1 MPTAPFPTP
10 CPPTPA
16 ARPDPFHPVAK
27 VQAVLCLGFLLL
39 FGMPAR
45 VAAQVTNRWTGTG
58 DGTTWN
64 LGSNWQLGRVPTT
77 TDIAVIDLNGTN
89 TVVRITGI
97 NAAVRSLTSTATLV
111 LDGGELAVSQGTN
124 HLRGPLHA
132 SLSAIG
138 ATGNGTWLV
147 ATNTT
152 TLTGTSLNAV
162 GGAILRLT
170 GARRFIT
177 GDQVNASIVARNPG
191 SAVELP
197 NVAELEGATGRFTTL
212 TVNAI
217 NGGWIQLGSVT
228 VVEIGYTSFAADGA
242 GSLIDL
248 SALER
253 MTGGELFVRGG
264 GILLTPILQ
273 RLERTSVTVDGVG
286 SALDVGLVDALPGT
300 SVRVAAGAELEF
312 PGVTALAGGEPH
324 SNLTVSGVGSE
335 LRFPAVT
342 TLSGATGRFS
352 RFNIQALTGGALRL
366 PLLTGVTGDKTDFL
380 AEGNG
385 ALLQIPAL
393 AELHFNTLEAR
404 SGAHLECPALTTV
417 QNASL
422 IVRGATTR
430 LPVAQI
436 TNADGSSLQAFDGAV
451 VRFTGLTHFDALD
464 IGNVLLVSS
473 GAGSE
478 LAFPALPNLRGAR
491 ARFAGLL
498 LQAGPGALLRLPLLS
513 AVTDGVVGFQSEGAT
528 SRIELPAITTLEGPS
543 LEARSGGTIAVPALR
558 TFRQGSLT
566 VRGTDSVLPVAQ
578 ITSLDGTSVL
588 ATGGAVLRFSNVT
601 AYDALAVGSRD
612 LSASEA
618 GSRLEFPALTA
629 LTGTT
634 SPFATLTV
642 EAGGGGVVALPQLT
656 QVSTPT
662 IRFVATGTGSGV
674 ELPILSN
681 LVGTDFEARNGGRVS
696 SPALTSLQFT
706 DFIAAGSGSR
716 LDTAQITEARGA
728 GIAAQEGARLK
739 FDSLQRYEGGNGP
752 STVVTASGP
761 GSRLEFPILTE
772 FTGTTSQFSSATLRA
787 SSGGVI
793 ALPEL
798 SSLDS
803 GALVLTANGPDAVLD
818 LPAFIRGVGISVEL
832 YDGAELRSPEW
843 SELHVGRLLLR
854 GDTILDSRRLA
865 FIDGSTLQAWDG
877 ALLRLSAVQGYQA
890 GPVTAEFSAIGAGS
904 LLELPALR
912 QVSGS
917 TAPFTQFSLKA
928 FNSGTVRLPLI
939 TKLDEGMFAANAQ
952 NPGSR
957 LELPSLISTRDVSF
971 SVINGGTLSAPGLT
985 SLTRGRLDLYG
996 PGTWTT
1002 EQIRSLRNV
1011 SVVLNG
1017 AIANFPN
1024 LTDAGTSTFLFQNGG
1039 NAILPPAAD
1048 LQVTAI
1054 GLPTTGRA
1062 GYPLTLTW
1070 TVTNASDVKL
1080 TGTRLDQFALR
1091 RSGVPDL
1098 VLGTVEV
1105 ASDLAARAARAY
1117 QTTLILPGDLT
1128 GTWRLVVTADA
1139 GFDLFEGDH
1148 ESNNT
1153 LVSTGEI
1160 GLSAPDLVVADIT
1173 LPPGPLMAGAPF
1185 ELTWVV
1191 HNTGTTNATA
1201 PWIDGVL
1208 VGTNATDFTAALIL
1222 GTQARPTTL
1231 AAGARYTNRAQLLLP
1246 LEATRP
1252 PGNYFLAVVANAD
1265 HAQPEV
1271 TEANNVT
1278 TRSVQLTWPP
1288 LPDLVPV
1295 QVTGPAT
1302 ARPDTAVTLSYAV
1315 TNAGPAA
1322 AVGPWTESIFLETP
1336 SAPQNPRRLLGS
1348 FRIEAPLPA
1357 HSTQARSR
1365 SVTLPADLPA
1375 ATNARWLVVMNPEPG
1390 PVESNVAN
1398 NTATGPATV
1407 TIPASLTLTLA
1418 QARIREDAGSLVARL
1433 QRNGSLDAALTVQ
1446 WSAVPVGRVGGPA
1459 TVQFAA
1465 GQSELTL
1472 TLPILPDGV
1481 VTPDVPVALTARAAG
1496 FTDGTHTVTVDN
1508 TDPARLTLQFAAA
1521 QVRQGQSVPATITR
1535 NAGLDSPLPCN
1546 STAPCPADS
1555 SRRPTSR
1562 LPRARPLRP
1571 LPGSPSKTAS
1581 GHPTK
1586 PSPDPWAHPASRWP
1600 PRR

>member
-1 MPTAPFPTP
+1 VHAL
-10 CPPTPA
+10 
-16 ARPDPFHPVAK
+16 
-27 VQAVLCLGFLLL
+27 LCVGFLLL

-77 TDIAVIDLNGTN
+77 TDIAVIDLDGTN

-97 NAAVRSLTSTATLV
+97 SATVRNLTSTATLV
-111 LDGGELAVSQGTN
+111 LDGGELAVTQGTN

-177 GDQVNASIVARNPG
+177 GDQVTASIVARNPG

-197 NVAELEGATGRFTTL
+197 NVAELEGATGRFRTL

-217 NGGWIQLGSVT
+217 NGGWIHLGSVPA
-228 VVEIGYTSFAADGA
+228 VEIGYTSFAADGA

-264 GILLTPILQ
+264 GLLLTPILQ

-300 SVRVAAGAELEF
+300 SVRVAAGADLEF
-312 PGVTALAGGEPH
+312 PSVMAIAGDEP
-324 SNLTVSGVGSE
+324 SSQLIATGAGSE

-352 RFNIQALTGGALRL
+352 QLEVQALQGGVLQL
-366 PLLTGVTGDKTDFL
+366 PILSVITGDKTAFL
-380 AEGNG
+380 AEGAG
-385 ALLQIPAL
+385 SILQLPTL
-393 AELHFNTLEAR
+393 PELNFNSLEAR
-404 SGAHLECPALTTV
+404 AGARLDCPSL
-417 QNASL
+417 QILRSASL
-422 IVRGATTR
+422 IVRGSATQ

-436 TNADGSSLQAFDGAV
+436 TLADGCNLQALDGAV
-451 VRFTGLTHFDALD
+451 VRFTGLPAYDALSLFSVQLVAT
-464 IGNVLLVSS
+464 GN
-473 GAGSE
+473 GSE
-478 LAFPALPNLRGAR
+478 LDFPKLASLRGAR
-491 ARFAGLL
+491 ARFATLL
-498 LQAGPGALLRLPLLS
+498 VQAGPGSRVRMPVLTSVVDGSSGFLSEGVNALLELDTLTSLS
-513 AVTDGVVGFQSEGAT
+513 G
-528 SRIELPAITTLEGPS
+528 PA
-543 LEARSGGTIAVPALR
+543 LEARAGGTLWVPLLQS
-558 TFRQGSLT
+558 FRQGSLI
-566 VRGTDSVLPVAQ
+566 VRGTASILPVAQ

-601 AYDALAVGSRD
+601 AYDALAVGSRE

-618 GSRLEFPALTA
+618 GSRLEFPSLATLVGTTSQFATLSITATGGAVIDMPQLPQVSSATLRFAATGEGSRVQLPILANLDGSGFEAGNGGTLSVPALQTFRRGSLTVRGTVSILPVAQITSLDGASVLAAGGAVLRFTSVTAYNAQAVGSRGLGAVDTGSRLEFPVLTA

-681 LVGTDFEARNGGRVS
+681 LVGTGFEARNGGRVS
-696 SPALTSLQFT
+696 SPVLTSLQFT

-728 GIAAQEGARLK
+728 GIAAQDGARLK

-854 GDTILDSRRLA
+854 GDAILDSRRLA

-912 QVSGS
+912 HVSGS

-939 TKLDEGMFAANAQ
+939 TELDEGTFTANAQ

-971 SVINGGTLSAPGLT
+971 SVINGGTLSAPALT

-1011 SVVLNG
+1011 SLLST
-1017 AIANFPN
+1017 PN
-1024 LTDAGTSTFLFQNGG
+1024 CRVHGRCIFLK
-1039 NAILPPAAD
+1039 I
-1048 LQVTAI
+1048 
-1054 GLPTTGRA
+1054 
-1062 GYPLTLTW
+1062 
-1070 TVTNASDVKL
+1070 
-1080 TGTRLDQFALR
+1080 
-1091 RSGVPDL
+1091 
-1098 VLGTVEV
+1098 
-1105 ASDLAARAARAY
+1105 
-1117 QTTLILPGDLT
+1117 
-1128 GTWRLVVTADA
+1128 
-1139 GFDLFEGDH
+1139 
-1148 ESNNT
+1148 
-1153 LVSTGEI
+1153 
-1160 GLSAPDLVVADIT
+1160 
-1173 LPPGPLMAGAPF
+1173 
-1185 ELTWVV
+1185 
-1191 HNTGTTNATA
+1191 
-1201 PWIDGVL
+1201 
-1208 VGTNATDFTAALIL
+1208 
-1222 GTQARPTTL
+1222 
-1231 AAGARYTNRAQLLLP
+1231 
-1246 LEATRP
+1246 
-1252 PGNYFLAVVANAD
+1252 FLA
-1265 HAQPEV
+1265 
-1271 TEANNVT
+1271 
-1278 TRSVQLTWPP
+1278 
-1288 LPDLVPV
+1288 
-1295 QVTGPAT
+1295 
-1302 ARPDTAVTLSYAV
+1302 
-1315 TNAGPAA
+1315 
-1322 AVGPWTESIFLETP
+1322 I
-1336 SAPQNPRRLLGS
+1336 
-1348 FRIEAPLPA
+1348 
-1357 HSTQARSR
+1357 
-1365 SVTLPADLPA
+1365 
-1375 ATNARWLVVMNPEPG
+1375 
-1390 PVESNVAN
+1390 
-1398 NTATGPATV
+1398 
-1407 TIPASLTLTLA
+1407 
-1418 QARIREDAGSLVARL
+1418 
-1433 QRNGSLDAALTVQ
+1433 
-1446 WSAVPVGRVGGPA
+1446 
-1459 TVQFAA
+1459 
-1465 GQSELTL
+1465 
-1472 TLPILPDGV
+1472 
-1481 VTPDVPVALTARAAG
+1481 
-1496 FTDGTHTVTVDN
+1496 
-1508 TDPARLTLQFAAA
+1508 
-1521 QVRQGQSVPATITR
+1521 
-1535 NAGLDSPLPCN
+1535 
-1546 STAPCPADS
+1546 
-1555 SRRPTSR
+1555 
-1562 LPRARPLRP
+1562 
-1571 LPGSPSKTAS
+1571 
-1581 GHPTK
+1581 
-1586 PSPDPWAHPASRWP
+1586 
-1600 PRR
+1600 